1 MANNYITQLQI
12 IARCEENNIPY
23 AVLSLQDG
31 ATIVVTQRG
40 ARIFGPFLAP
50 DAPSLNWVNAAFGST
65 SAFRTFLS
73 EGIWNLGG
81 ERVWIGPEI
90 QFGVRDRTDFWNSL
104 VVQNAMDPGAFVM
117 LAVRRRSRRGEGS
130 AGLLR

>member
-23 AVLSLQDG
+23 AVLPLQDG

-50 DAPSLNWVNAAFGST
+50 DAASLNWVNAAFASAP
-65 SAFRTFLS
+65 AFRAFLH
-73 EGIWNLGG
+73 EGNWNLGG
-81 ERVWIGPEI
+81 ERLDW
-90 QFGVRDRTDFWNSL
+90 S
-104 VVQNAMDPGAFVM
+104 
-117 LAVRRRSRRGEGS
+117 
-130 AGLLR
+130 